1 VISQNQQMADFKGKR
16 ILLVEDDNFL
26 SELLAKKFMESNAVM
41 MRAAD
46 GEEAIKILKS
56 NPKYDLI
63 LLDLMLPKVGGFE
76 VMEAINADPNI
87 AGTPIIIL
95 SNLGQKND
103 IEKGV
108 SLGAKKFLVKA
119 ILSLDE
125 IVDAAAEIIK

>member
-1 VISQNQQMADFKGKR
+1 MADFKSKK

-26 SELLAKKFMESNAVM
+26 SELLSKKLIESQGVVT
-41 MRAAD
+41 RAAN
-46 GEEAIKILKS
+46 GEEAIAIVKA
-56 NPKYDLI
+56 NPKFDLI
-63 LLDLMLPKVGGFE
+63 LLDLMLPKIGGFE
-76 VMEAINADPNI
+76 VMEAINADPKT

-103 IEKGV
+103 VEKGV

>member
-1 VISQNQQMADFKGKR
+1 MANFQGKR

-26 SELLAKKFMESNAVM
+26 SELLSKKLIENQASM

-46 GEEAIKILKS
+46 GEEAIKMLKS
-56 NPKYDLI
+56 NPKFDLI
-63 LLDLMLPKVGGFE
+63 LLDLMLPKIGGFE
-76 VMEAINADPNI
+76 VMEAINADEKI
-87 AGTPIIIL
+87 KGTPIIIL

-125 IVDAAAEIIK
+125 IVDAAAEVIK

>member
-1 VISQNQQMADFKGKR
+1 MADFANKK

-26 SELLAKKFMESNAVM
+26 SELLSKKLIESKAVVT
-41 MRAAD
+41 RAAN
-46 GEEAIKILKS
+46 GEEAISIIKS
-56 NPKYDLI
+56 SPKFDLI

-76 VMEAINADPNI
+76 VMEAINGDDKAK
-87 AGTPIIIL
+87 GTPVIIL

-103 IEKGV
+103 VEKGV

-125 IVDAAAEIIK
+125 IVDAASEIVK

>member
-1 VISQNQQMADFKGKR
+1 MANFTGKR

-26 SELLAKKFMESNAVM
+26 SELLSKKLVESKANVT
-41 MRAAD
+41 RAAN
-46 GEEAIKILKS
+46 GEEAINILKA
-56 NPKYDLI
+56 NAKFDLI
-63 LLDLMLPKVGGFE
+63 LLDLMLPKIGGFE
-76 VMEAINADPNI
+76 VMEAINADSKI
-87 AGTPIIIL
+87 KGAPIIIL

-103 IEKGV
+103 VEKGV

>member
-1 VISQNQQMADFKGKR
+1 MATFEGKR

-26 SELLAKKFMESNAVM
+26 SELLSKKLVESKATM
-41 MRAAD
+41 TRATN
-46 GEEAIKILKS
+46 GEEAISIIKS
-56 NPKYDLI
+56 NPKFDLI
-63 LLDLMLPKVGGFE
+63 LLDLMLPKIGGFE
-76 VMEAINADPNI
+76 VMEAINADEKVK
-87 AGTPIIIL
+87 GTPIIIL

-103 IEKGV
+103 VEKGV

>member
-1 VISQNQQMADFKGKR
+1 MANFTGKR

-26 SELLAKKFMESNAVM
+26 SELLSKKLIENNATVS
-41 MRAAD
+41 RAAN
-46 GEEAIKILKS
+46 GEEAIAMVKS
-56 NPKYDLI
+56 SPKFDLI
-63 LLDLMLPKVGGFE
+63 LLDLMLPKIGGFE
-76 VMEAINADPNI
+76 VMEAINADEKTKGSPV
-87 AGTPIIIL
+87 IIL

-125 IVDAAAEIIK
+125 IVEATAEIIK

>member
-1 VISQNQQMADFKGKR
+1 MADFTGKK

-26 SELLAKKFMESNAVM
+26 SELLSKKLMESNATM

-46 GEEAIKILKS
+46 GEEAIKMVKA
-56 NPKYDLI
+56 NPKFDLI

-76 VMEAINADPNI
+76 VMEAINADPKI

-103 IEKGV
+103 VEKGV

-125 IVDAAAEIIK
+125 IVDAASEIIK

>member
-1 VISQNQQMADFKGKR
+1 MADFTNKR

-26 SELLAKKFMESNAVM
+26 SELLSKKLIENKASV

-46 GEEAIKILKS
+46 GEQAISILKA
-56 NPKYDLI
+56 NPKFDLI
-63 LLDLMLPKVGGFE
+63 LLDLMLPKIGGFE
-76 VMEAINADPNI
+76 VMEAINADGKLK
-87 AGTPIIIL
+87 GTPIIIL

-103 IEKGV
+103 VEKGV

-125 IVDAAAEIIK
+125 IVDVVHEIIK

>member
-1 VISQNQQMADFKGKR
+1 MADFNGKK

-26 SELLAKKFMESNAVM
+26 SELLSKKLMESKASV

-46 GEEAIKILKS
+46 GEEAIKMIKS
-56 NPKYDLI
+56 NPKFSLI
-63 LLDLMLPKVGGFE
+63 LLDLMLPKIGGFE
-76 VMEAINADPNI
+76 VMEAINADPKI

-125 IVDAAAEIIK
+125 IVDAASEIIK

>member
-1 VISQNQQMADFKGKR
+1 MADFTNKR

-26 SELLAKKFMESNAVM
+26 SELLSKKLMESKANV

-46 GEEAIKILKS
+46 GEEAITMVKA
-56 NPKYDLI
+56 NPKFDLI

-76 VMEAINADPNI
+76 VMEAINADPKI

-103 IEKGV
+103 VEKGV

-125 IVDAAAEIIK
+125 IVDAVAEIIK

>member
-1 VISQNQQMADFKGKR
+1 MATFAGKK

-26 SELLAKKFMESNAVM
+26 SELLSKKLIESEAQVT
-41 MRAAD
+41 RAAN
-46 GEEAIKILKS
+46 GEEAINIIKT
-56 NPKYDLI
+56 NPRFDLI

-76 VMEAINADPNI
+76 VMEAINSDEKVK
-87 AGTPIIIL
+87 GTPVIIL

-103 IEKGV
+103 VEKGV

-125 IVDAAAEIIK
+125 IVDAASEIVK